1 MTVLPARLVAGGLPQ
16 APDPGRL
23 LQSVTRRRLATVAAI
38 EAQPTLQLRNPLL
51 LLCNPLPQPTIFR
64 QQLLDLV
71 NQLLNIGG
79 RFHPALRF
87 RFARPAPVTSC
98 RPSQFAA
105 VSFKM
110 SDLAENAHGHLGSY
124 CKISPASLGSRGGLS
139 ATAGYRL
146 SRLAYSVCPPA
157 AACYAFGAIGKDLP
171 V

>member
-23 LQSVTRRRLATVAAI
+23 LQSVTRRRLATVAAV
-38 EAQPTLQLRNPLL
+38 EAQPTLQFRNPLL

-87 RFARPAPVTSC
+87 RFARPTPVTSC

-124 CKISPASLGSRGGLS
+124 KYTWNAARLRGDLLSLRRYRSRSTVNCGCRPTRTSSAS
-139 ATAGYRL
+139 A
-146 SRLAYSVCPPA
+146 
-157 AACYAFGAIGKDLP
+157 
-171 V
+171 

>member
-23 LQSVTRRRLATVAAI
+23 LQSVTRRRLATVAAV
-38 EAQPTLQLRNPLL
+38 EAQPTLQFRNPLL

-124 CKISPASLGSRGGLS
+124 ELFRQCAEDLRWHRIQGDEVRLGQG
-139 ATAGYRL
+139 
-146 SRLAYSVCPPA
+146 
-157 AACYAFGAIGKDLP
+157 
-171 V
+171 